1 MPTVLFVAAHP
12 DDDLFGI
19 GCSMVL
25 HASDPDLRFVL
36 IHATDGEA
44 GDIAPASGVTPDQ
57 LGEARRLETGE
68 SWKVIGHT
76 PDRHEWLGF
85 PDGNLEGVDREAL
98 SEPIRAV
105 MEEERPDVVC
115 TFGPNGITGHPDH
128 IVLSHITTELF
139 EAMAGDGGPGLHRL
153 LYSVI
158 PQSWIDSWNAARE
171 LAGLWT
177 WDPEQ
182 PFHLRGVPDETVGVD
197 VDTHSTVDTMMEA
210 IRRHRTQWVYDD
222 PAAEQELA
230 RSLVGE
236 HWVIAWPPRPPGG
249 PVLTDIFE
257 GLPPR

>member
-1 MPTVLFVAAHP
+1 MPTVLFVAAHT

-25 HASDPDLRFVL
+25 HASDPDLRSARTSFARSGPTASPGIPTTSFSPTSPL
-36 IHATDGEA
+36 SCSRPWRATA
-44 GDIAPASGVTPDQ
+44 
-57 LGEARRLETGE
+57 
-68 SWKVIGHT
+68 
-76 PDRHEWLGF
+76 
-85 PDGNLEGVDREAL
+85 
-98 SEPIRAV
+98 
-105 MEEERPDVVC
+105 
-115 TFGPNGITGHPDH
+115 
-128 IVLSHITTELF
+128 
-139 EAMAGDGGPGLHRL
+139 GPGLHRL

-182 PFHLRGVPDETVGVD
+182 PFHLRGVPDKTVGVD
-197 VDTHSTVDTMMEA
+197 VDTYSTVDTMMEA

-236 HWVIAWPPRPPGG
+236 H
-249 PVLTDIFE
+249 
-257 GLPPR
+257 